1 MKSSK
6 HLSMTDVADR
16 LEQAAQTLRRL
27 PPVKVR
33 GYFGTWPQIMQEAI
47 YAYGWEETR
56 IKLGP
61 PSARHI
67 TEMDEALRWFMW
79 LEREEVTLVWL
90 RACGVKWKKM
100 NRLLGWSVRKL
111 QYDWRIALAKIEYR
125 LANPDMNFELPCI
138 KRIQNG

>member
-1 MKSSK
+1 MPCKK
-6 HLSMTDVADR
+6 LSITDVADR

-27 PPVKVR
+27 PPVRVR
-33 GYFGTWPQIMQEAI
+33 GFFGTWPPIMQEAI
-47 YAYGWEETR
+47 YAYGWEEAR

-67 TEMDEALRWFMW
+67 SEMDEALRWFMW
-79 LEREEVTLVWL
+79 LEREEVTLLWL
-90 RACGVKWKKM
+90 RACGVKWKKIG
-100 NRLLGWSVRKL
+100 RLVGWSVRKL

-125 LANPDMNFELPCI
+125 LANPDMKFELPCI

>member
-27 PPVKVR
+27 PPVRVR
-33 GYFGTWPQIMQEAI
+33 GYFGAWPPIMHEAI

-67 TEMDEALRWFMW
+67 SEMDEALRWLMW

-90 RACGVKWKKM
+90 RACDLKWKKIH
-100 NRLLGWSVRKL
+100 RILGWSVRKL

-125 LANPDMNFELPCI
+125 LANPDMKFELPCI

>member
-1 MKSSK
+1 MSCKQM
-6 HLSMTDVADR
+6 SMTDVADR

-27 PPVKVR
+27 PPVRVR
-33 GYFGTWPQIMQEAI
+33 GFFGTWPPIMQEAI
-47 YAYGWEETR
+47 YAYGWEEAR

-67 TEMDEALRWFMW
+67 SEMDETLRWLMW
-79 LEREEVTLVWL
+79 LEREEVMLVWL
-90 RACGVKWKKM
+90 RACDVKWKKIG
-100 NRLLGWSVRKL
+100 RLLGWSVRKL

-125 LANPDMNFELPCI
+125 LANPDMKFDLPCI